1 MKKIT
6 LILIVLFT
14 QFAFSQVGVNTTTPD
29 PSSMLDISSTNK
41 GVLVPRVSLT
51 NVTTT
56 MLDGTNTAATGLLI
70 WNTNAATVGGNGV
83 GFYFFNG
90 TQWMPITQTITG
102 NTLDQS
108 YDQGGAGV
116 EKTSTQPMVQYV
128 SMEMTVFGNRNFR
141 NRKYNRY
148 RNYRKWSSNVFQSQK
163 SDFSCRFCRGYTLE

>member
-29 PSSMLDISSTNK
+29 PSSMLDISATNK
-41 GVLVPRVSLT
+41 GVLVPRVSLN

-70 WNTNAATVGGNGV
+70 WNTNAGTVGGNGV

-90 TQWMPITQTITG
+90 NLLFMIKFIL
-102 NTLDQS
+102 N
-108 YDQGGAGV
+108 
-116 EKTSTQPMVQYV
+116 
-128 SMEMTVFGNRNFR
+128 
-141 NRKYNRY
+141 
-148 RNYRKWSSNVFQSQK
+148 
-163 SDFSCRFCRGYTLE
+163 